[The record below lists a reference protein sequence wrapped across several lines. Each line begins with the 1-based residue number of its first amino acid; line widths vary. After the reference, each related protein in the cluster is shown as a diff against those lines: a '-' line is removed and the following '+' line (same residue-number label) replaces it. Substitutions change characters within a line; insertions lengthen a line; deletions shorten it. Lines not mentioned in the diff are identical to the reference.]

1 MNRRFVRRIT
11 DYLMLKMKSGFVAVK
26 KKEVE
31 RGIERNIFSRVSG
44 LHMQRTNP
52 SLDYSFS

>member
-1 MNRRFVRRIT
+1 MNRRFLRRIT

-31 RGIERNIFSRVSG
+31 RGFERNIFPRVSG
-44 LHMQRTNP
+44 LHMQRTSL

>member
-1 MNRRFVRRIT
+1 MNRRFLRRIT

-31 RGIERNIFSRVSG
+31 REIERNIFSRVSG
-44 LHMQRTNP
+44 LHMQRTSP